1 MRSIML
7 SIMMILG
14 LAACGSVATGSGA
27 DDAGAAAESSSESS
41 SQPSNPSARP
51 GGAAV
56 PEELSFTAETI
67 EGASF
72 DGSSLAGKD
81 AVLWFWAP
89 WCTECRR
96 EAPFVATSQSE
107 NPDVRFVG
115 VAGLGENSDMR
126 DFVADYDVSGFEHLE
141 DVDGSLWER
150 FGVVQQPAYAFVD
163 DSGEIEVYRGA
174 LGEDGIAE
182 RVAAL
187 TGN

>member
-1 MRSIML
+1 ML
-7 SIMMILG
+7 SLVMILG
-14 LAACGSVATGSGA
+14 LAACGSVVTDSGA
-27 DDAGAAAESSSESS
+27 DDDGVAAESPSESGNQTS
-41 SQPSNPSARP
+41 SPSAKP

-56 PEELSFTAETI
+56 PEELSFTAQTI

-72 DGSSLAGKD
+72 DGNSLAGKD
-81 AVLWFWAP
+81 AVLWFWTP

-96 EAPFVATSQSE
+96 EAPCVATSQSD
-107 NPDVRFVG
+107 NPDVAFVG

-126 DFVADYDVSGFEHLE
+126 DFVEDYDVGGFEHLE

>member
-1 MRSIML
+1 MRSIVL
-7 SIMMILG
+7 SIVMMLG
-14 LAACGSVATGSGA
+14 LAACGSDATVSEV
-27 DDAGAAAESSSESS
+27 DDAGVAAESPSESS
-41 SQPSNPSARP
+41 IPTNDPSGKSD
-51 GGAAV
+51 GAAV
-56 PEELSFTAETI
+56 PEELSFTADTL

-72 DGSSLAGKD
+72 DGTSLAGKD

-96 EAPFVATSQSE
+96 EAPFVATSQSD
-107 NPDVRFVG
+107 NPDVAFVG

-126 DFVADYDVSGFEHLE
+126 DFVEDYDVSGFGQLE

-187 TGN
+187 TGD

>member
-1 MRSIML
+1 ML

-56 PEELSFTAETI
+56 PEELNFTAETI

-72 DGSSLAGKD
+72 GGPSLAGKD
-81 AVLWFWAP
+81 AILWFWAP

-107 NPDVRFVG
+107 NPEVRFVG

-163 DSGEIEVYRGA
+163 DTGKIEVYRGA